1 MAPATAGDLPVTVP
15 GYGAVQFDPK
25 KTRTLTAD
33 LEARVLRVAV
43 QAGAVVEAGD
53 LLVELGPSSD
63 VSEEISRARRDAD
76 AAGAVAARMK
86 RLRADGLASDAEVE
100 SADTE
105 AQDLIAHATQLER
118 RARSIATTQAP
129 MPGIVDAVLVEG
141 GDLVSPGTPLVR
153 LASPDAI
160 EVKLHVEIS
169 DVATIAPGDSVR
181 LTSLD
186 AKGTSLGAT
195 VDGID
200 YRVDP
205 TSRSASVYVLVP
217 QNAGMLPGEAVRAE
231 ITTGVRANVVLVPRH
246 SVFLD
251 ESGWFLFVAKDGV
264 AELHRVET
272 GLTVGESTEITSGVA
287 AGDTVVV
294 EGGAILTDGMKV
306 RVPQS
311 AQPHP
316 PEGARP

>member
-1 MAPATAGDLPVTVP
+1 M
-15 GYGAVQFDPK
+15 
-25 KTRTLTAD
+25 TLRPQRVAD
-33 LEARVLRVAV
+33 LRREIEAA
-43 QAGAVVEAGD
+43 
-53 LLVELGPSSD
+53 LG
-63 VSEEISRARRDAD
+63 
-76 AAGAVAARMK
+76 
-86 RLRADGLASDAEVE
+86 
-100 SADTE
+100 
-105 AQDLIAHATQLER
+105 
-118 RARSIATTQAP
+118 
-129 MPGIVDAVLVEG
+129 
-141 GDLVSPGTPLVR
+141 
-153 LASPDAI
+153 
-160 EVKLHVEIS
+160 
-169 DVATIAPGDSVR
+169 
-181 LTSLD
+181 
-186 AKGTSLGAT
+186 SLGAT